1 MYKCKVKISTGKLL
15 YIFFLEKF
23 SFVPIRD
30 SNKKL
35 GYTVNNKTKRF
46 AVTTASSV
54 ELMLRYSD
62 IMRLNTYM
70 LV

>member
-1 MYKCKVKISTGKLL
+1 M
-15 YIFFLEKF
+15 IFFLEKF

-54 ELMLRYSD
+54 ELML
-62 IMRLNTYM
+62 T
-70 LV
+70 